1 MPDEHHVAYPA
12 GFIDHRRGAGDS
24 LLLALLR
31 HRAPSRPTHPTKQP
45 VRHLTARGTSSDPTP
60 VCPMTQ
66 PRRATPSGGRAM
78 CRGRSRG
85 YRESVMAKIFS
96 VVSRA
101 GFARAFEPIARVLLR
116 AGVSANAVTVAG
128 GAVIVAAS
136 GGLVAR
142 GRLVPAMIIITLVA
156 LTDMLDGAIARAS
169 GQTNRFGA
177 LLDSTMD
184 RISDGAV
191 FGALAYWLATVG
203 DRWSLAAALV
213 CLVTGQ
219 VISYVRAR
227 AEGLGFTANVGI
239 AERAERL
246 IIVGLGA
253 LAYGLGFHAVLD
265 VALWV
270 LAVLSVIT
278 IGQRIVHVWRQAR
291 EAGQ

>member
-1 MPDEHHVAYPA
+1 
-12 GFIDHRRGAGDS
+12 
-24 LLLALLR
+24 
-31 HRAPSRPTHPTKQP
+31 
-45 VRHLTARGTSSDPTP
+45 
-60 VCPMTQ
+60 
-66 PRRATPSGGRAM
+66 
-78 CRGRSRG
+78 
-85 YRESVMAKIFS
+85 MAKIFS

-136 GGLVAR
+136 VGLVAR

-191 FGALAYWLATVG
+191 FGSVAYWLATQG
-203 DRWSLAAALV
+203 DRWSVAAALV
-213 CLVTGQ
+213 CLATGQ
-219 VISYVRAR
+219 VISYVKAR
-227 AEGLGFTANVGI
+227 AEGLGFTANVGT

-246 IIVGLGA
+246 VIAGLGA
-253 LAYGLGFHAVLD
+253 LLYSFGLRPALGI
-265 VALWV
+265 ALWL

-278 IGQRIVHVWRQAR
+278 IGQRMMHVWRQAK
-291 EAGQ
+291 AAS